1 MSATADIIVTNAFT
15 LTTPPPQLDLTNQF
29 IGDLKSAKDPNFNLA
44 GTNLE
49 KTVAEKV
56 CECVGMC
63 VSVCAPVLA
72 DQCVRGGG
80 VIIYLKSFG
89 TIFCTYSWYESSH

>member
-80 VIIYLKSFG
+80 GDHLSQIIWG
-89 TIFCTYSWYESSH
+89 NFCTYSWYESSH